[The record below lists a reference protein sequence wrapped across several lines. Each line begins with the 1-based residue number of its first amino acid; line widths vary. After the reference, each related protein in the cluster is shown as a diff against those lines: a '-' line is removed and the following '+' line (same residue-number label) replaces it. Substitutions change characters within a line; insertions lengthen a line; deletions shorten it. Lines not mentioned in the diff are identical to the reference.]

1 MLNPLNWLFGLNK
14 LLVKIETFFLG
25 LTLIALLFFAFLQVV
40 LRNFFDSGINWGDVF
55 ARHLV
60 LWIAF
65 FGATLSTRE
74 GRHISIDALAK
85 ILPDRAKPIVDLF
98 IRFFCIV
105 VCFLLAKAAYKFMLD
120 EKMAATILFAKVPTW
135 YFITIM
141 PIGFT
146 IITYAYFVQFIEVLW
161 KFGGKEKA
169 VARAKG
175 HQELDISVKIKL
187 K

>member
-14 LLVKIETFFLG
+14 LLVKIETFLLG
-25 LTLIALLFFAFLQVV
+25 LTLIVLLFFASLQVV

-85 ILPDRAKPIVDLF
+85 VLPARAKPIVDLF

-105 VCFLLAKAAYKFMLD
+105 VCFLLAKAAWKFMMD
-120 EKMAATILFAKVPTW
+120 EKGAETILFAKVPTW

-141 PIGFT
+141 PAGFAV
-146 IITYAYFVQFIEVLW
+146 ITYAYFVQIVEVLW
-161 KFGGKEKA
+161 KFGGGGKAIAKAKE
-169 VARAKG
+169 
-175 HQELDISVKIKL
+175 HQEMEISVKIKL